1 MFHKFFRLLHT
12 LRYIKQIQLRYQLWY
27 RFKNRFISIHWY
39 KKYVQRNFISIDLQV
54 AGILQSKHEEYLG
67 NNTFLFI
74 GLKHSFAEQIDWNFQ
89 GHGKLWNYN
98 LQYFSYLLDE
108 SIPFEE
114 RFRLLSSFSH
124 QLMSSE
130 IQPEPYPVSLR
141 VVNTLLFHSCHPISD
156 PVILEALQKQI
167 DYLANNLEYHLLANH
182 LLENVFSLFIA
193 SIYLSDQTLYGRYYR
208 LLTAQ
213 LNEQILTDGGHYE
226 CSVMYQSI
234 LLSKLMLC
242 IEAARK
248 TIWVKKDE
256 LLILE
261 EKAAKMLG
269 WINTYSFPDG
279 SWALMNDAAEQIAPT
294 TKALNEAAVVLNI
307 QPASISL
314 STSGF
319 RKIVGAN
326 WELLIKTGPVQPEYQ
341 PGHVHADIS
350 SYCLW
355 YKGQQIIVDPGVS
368 TYAISARRSI
378 ERGTVSHN
386 TLSIHGLNQSD
397 VWGGFRVG
405 KRARVISIEDNA
417 GSIHI
422 AVCPYFNR
430 NYKQERKFIKID
442 DSGFMIEDRIQYPAD
457 CTAVS
462 KGNIQFA
469 TGITVNDQQCGLIL
483 DGVTIQIKGTDTGM
497 LTNGDYA
504 VSYHRLEKGL
514 RFEYQVAAGSSFT
527 FQFS

>member
-1 MFHKFFRLLHT
+1 MFRKFFRLLHT
-12 LRYIKQIQLRYQLWY
+12 LRHIKEIQLRYQLWY
-27 RFKNRFISIHWY
+27 RLKNRFLSIHWY
-39 KKYVQRNFISIDLQV
+39 KKYIQRSFVSIDLQV
-54 AGILQSKHEEYLG
+54 AGILQSKRQEYLG
-67 NNTFLFI
+67 DNTFLFI
-74 GLKHSFAEQIDWNFQ
+74 GLKHNFDEQIDWNFQ
-89 GHGKLWNYN
+89 GYGKLWNYN

-108 SIPFEE
+108 SIPLEE
-114 RFRLLSSFSH
+114 RLRLLCSFSH
-124 QLMSSE
+124 QLLSSE

-141 VVNTLLFHSCHPISD
+141 VVNTLLFHSRHPISD

-182 LLENVFSLFIA
+182 LLENAFSLFIA
-193 SIYLSDQTLYGRYYR
+193 AIYLSDQTLYDRSYR

-242 IEAARK
+242 IETVRK
-248 TIWVKKDE
+248 TAWVKKDA
-256 LLILE
+256 LAFLE

-294 TKALNEAAVVLNI
+294 TKALNEAASVLNI
-307 QPASISL
+307 QPASTSL
-314 STSGF
+314 SSSGF
-319 RKIVGAN
+319 RKIIGAN

-355 YKGQQIIVDPGVS
+355 YKEQQIIVDPGVS
-368 TYAISARRSI
+368 TYAISERRSI
-378 ERGTVSHN
+378 ERGTASHN
-386 TLSIHGLNQSD
+386 TLSVNGLNQSD

-417 GSIHI
+417 DGIHI
-422 AVCPYFNR
+422 AVYPYFNR

-442 DSGFMIEDRIQYPAD
+442 DSEFVIEDRIQYPAN
-457 CTAVS
+457 CTVVA

-469 TGITVNDQQCGLIL
+469 TGIDVNDQKSGLIL
-483 DGVTIQIKGTDTGM
+483 DGVSVQIKGIDTGM
-497 LTNGDYA
+497 LTNSDYA

-514 RFEYQVAAGSSFT
+514 RFEYQMAANSRFA